1 MNNNFLTP
9 LKIANY
15 VKNIPAVN
23 VLCEIRGQELIKLP
37 GNENSGTL
45 LHRLIFYLST
55 ALRESPLSKEAD
67 YFRNLLQLYPQAAGL
82 QVNTSVM
89 QPVPRMVL
97 TFGERVMF
105 NVLTLIVIICAAL
118 LVVAA
123 ANCAIF
129 DFGVVAP
136 VLAIPAALVVVIV
149 VAGLVNLRAA
159 GTAGAVGTVVGG
171 LLCCDSNLIDEVF
184 GCGVCTFLV
193 AFSGLCATLCD
204 CSHGDISAV
213 GVGIV
218 SVAIYIVA
226 RLAGGAGSDA
236 FVAIVAAILVASVI
250 ASIMFYRT
258 RADSA
263 AQPVGVVVAG
273 LSEAAVAVTNAEVN
287 HEEEY
292 HDIGN
297 IDWGNVEFDNLPD
310 WTVFYAANQP
320 IMWHDRILP
329 YQLAVDKKL
338 PPYYLRLLLRAAPDL
353 NPTELHR
360 LNYLL
365 LCYERSLITNTNE
378 VCENEI
384 ISKSNSKYKLCFG
397 KSSMARVLTKS
408 NKELLKQVVSFL

>member
-1 MNNNFLTP
+1 
-9 LKIANY
+9 
-15 VKNIPAVN
+15 
-23 VLCEIRGQELIKLP
+23 
-37 GNENSGTL
+37 
-45 LHRLIFYLST
+45 
-55 ALRESPLSKEAD
+55 
-67 YFRNLLQLYPQAAGL
+67 
-82 QVNTSVM
+82 
-89 QPVPRMVL
+89 
-97 TFGERVMF
+97 
-105 NVLTLIVIICAAL
+105 
-118 LVVAA
+118 
-123 ANCAIF
+123 
-129 DFGVVAP
+129 
-136 VLAIPAALVVVIV
+136 
-149 VAGLVNLRAA
+149 
-159 GTAGAVGTVVGG
+159 
-171 LLCCDSNLIDEVF
+171 
-184 GCGVCTFLV
+184 
-193 AFSGLCATLCD
+193 
-204 CSHGDISAV
+204 
-213 GVGIV
+213 
-218 SVAIYIVA
+218 
-226 RLAGGAGSDA
+226 
-236 FVAIVAAILVASVI
+236 
-250 ASIMFYRT
+250 MFYRT

-297 IDWGNVEFDNLPD
+297 IDWGNVEIDNLPD

-397 KSSMARVLTKS
+397 KSSMARVLTKG